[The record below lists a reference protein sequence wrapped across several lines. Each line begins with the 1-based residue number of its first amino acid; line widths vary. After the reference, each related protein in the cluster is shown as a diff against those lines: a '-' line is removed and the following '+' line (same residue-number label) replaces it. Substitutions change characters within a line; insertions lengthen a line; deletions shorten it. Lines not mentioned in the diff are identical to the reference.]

1 MDIELYYMEK
11 GEGIPLLLLH
21 GNGGDGNYFEHQIE
35 YFSRKY
41 RVIAV
46 DTRGHGRSPRGVSPF
61 TMDQFVEDLK
71 NILDK
76 LRIEKLIL
84 LGFSDGAN
92 IAMKFALKY
101 EHMLSAL
108 ILNGGNLDSSGVD
121 YDTQRSIIKVYND
134 SLIYAE
140 ISEEAKRLSEMMSI
154 MIFEPNIR
162 ADDLKRLN
170 TPTLVISGT
179 EDLIKEE
186 HTRFIAKSIKNSTLR
201 FIKGDHLIAA
211 FEHEVFNTAVEDYL
225 TKLGL

>member
-1 MDIELYYMEK
+1 M
-11 GEGIPLLLLH
+11 
-21 GNGGDGNYFEHQIE
+21 
-35 YFSRKY
+35 
-41 RVIAV
+41 IAV

-61 TMDQFVEDLK
+61 SMDQFVEDLK

-162 ADDLKRLN
+162 AEDLKRLN

-201 FIKGDHLIAA
+201 FIKGNHLIAA
-211 FEHEVFNTAVEDYL
+211 FEHEVFNTVVEDYL